1 MPDLKL
7 RWLAIVLA
15 FAFFATACS
24 GEVNNDADT
33 DVGDGGAAT
42 DDGGQDDNADDEA
55 GAGDA
60 GTDEATDNDAGGGD
74 ADADS
79 GTGDTGGSGDGP
91 NIYDD
96 PRGGVFAEFQQ
107 TYDRGDHPFQQV
119 DEFCRFNEPA
129 PNRVAT
135 DPGITADSVAI
146 GHIRSRLEDAVS
158 LGFGIPVGD
167 PKEMFEVFVDYI
179 NTECGGIRGRILDL
193 GYAEADLLG
202 PAVDASRNEA
212 CLAMTADFDSVI
224 VMNSSGFQGSANLC
238 IVEEEETAFISTQGQ
253 TEEFM
258 NRSDDRLISL
268 SMTLEESLR
277 FMAEDLIASGAL
289 EGKSLGVAAP
299 NTPGQDQAVEEG
311 LVNVLRDAG
320 FDPVFDVIDCQGST
334 ICTGGVP
341 QSVTNMV
348 EAEVDVFFNV
358 MNILT
363 APGYIAEMVN
373 QGYEPGD
380 VQFYATDFNSQT
392 SELVSGQ
399 IVNNVAAGELYNG
412 AIIIDFRTTG
422 EYRDPGY
429 EPNPFAVACNEVYSA
444 NSPSGASH
452 DWTDEGDSAY
462 GMVGSVCGI
471 VRIAARAIYDAG
483 ENPTVAGI
491 QAALANLGPIDN
503 NALAPA
509 SIRPGKTQSAD
520 VIQTLD
526 FSFPCTLPLPYTRS
540 DGDPVCI
547 TGRGDFRP
555 APR

>member
-1 MPDLKL
+1 MLDLKL
-7 RWLAIVLA
+7 RWLAIMLA
-15 FAFFATACS
+15 FAFVATACS
-24 GEVNNDADT
+24 GEVGNDAE
-33 DVGDGGAAT
+33 VGDDT
-42 DDGGQDDNADDEA
+42 VTEADDR
-55 GAGDA
+55 D
-60 GTDEATDNDAGGGD
+60 DAGGDDAAPAEGTTAADDGTEDDGD
-74 ADADS
+74 AD
-79 GTGDTGGSGDGP
+79 GGP

-96 PRGGVFAEFQQ
+96 PRGGIFTEFQQ

-119 DEFCRFNEPA
+119 DAVCLFNEPA
-129 PNRVAT
+129 PDRVAT
-135 DPGITADSVAI
+135 DAGITADTVAI

-179 NTECGGIRGRILDL
+179 NTECGGIRGRMLDL

-202 PAVDASRNEA
+202 ADVEASRNAA
-212 CLAMTADFDSVI
+212 CLAMTADFNSVI

-258 NRSDDRLISL
+258 ARGEDRLISL

-289 EGKSLGVAAP
+289 DGKSLGVAAP
-299 NTPGQDQAVEEG
+299 NTPGQAEAVEEG
-311 LVNVLRDAG
+311 LVDVLRDAG
-320 FDPVFDVIDCQGST
+320 FDPVFDVIDCQGGT

-399 IVNNVAAGELYNG
+399 IANNVAAGELYDG

-444 NSPSGASH
+444 NSPSGAGH

-462 GMVGSVCGI
+462 GMVGSVCSI

-483 ENPTVAGI
+483 ENPTVADI
-491 QAALANLGPIDN
+491 QTALAHLGPIDN

-526 FSFPCTLPLPYTRS
+526 FSFPCTLPLPYTRAA
-540 DGDPVCI
+540 GDPVCI